1 LVVLESPGEI
11 KVILI
16 NNMQTNTLVQI
27 LKSLTAAIATCAL
40 VPLSAFGGPSVLH
53 SAINPANGH
62 VYYLLSSSDWPSAEN
77 AAIGLGG
84 HLATIRSLA
93 ENNWVVSTWGTN
105 GPLWIGLHDPVLG
118 DGGGAQH
125 AADFVWSSGE
135 TSSYRDWYPGE
146 PNGPDDYAVIG
157 DYANGY
163 WNDASAPAYGVV
175 EISICTPHH
184 ATATAIVYSNFVVG
198 ATITDSGCGY
208 TNAPQVSIIGGGG
221 SGATAT
227 ATFANGVVTAI
238 NITSA
243 GYGYTNAPLI
253 IIASP
258 PFVPTLSIN
267 TSAVKVT
274 QHLMLGVNYQLQ
286 SSPDLV
292 NWTPV
297 GSVFTAT
304 NETIVSEFEIN
315 VTNRYFRI
323 LQMP

>member
-1 LVVLESPGEI
+1 M
-11 KVILI
+11 KK
-16 NNMQTNTLVQI
+16 NTLVQNY
-27 LKSLTAAIATCAL
+27 KYVAASVATGAL
-40 VPLSAFGGPSVLH
+40 LSFHAFGGPAVLD
-53 SAINPANGH
+53 SAVNPANGH
-62 VYYLLSSSDWPSAEN
+62 AYYLLDNSDWTNAEN

-84 HLATIRSLA
+84 HLATINDLN
-93 ENNWVVSTWGTN
+93 ENNWVWDRWGTN
-105 GPLWIGLHDPVLG
+105 RTLWIGLSDPSIG
-118 DGGGAQH
+118 DGTGAQH
-125 AADFVWSSGE
+125 AADFVWSSGDP
-135 TSSYRDWYPGE
+135 SAFRNWRSGE
-146 PNGPDDYAVIG
+146 PN
-157 DYANGY
+157 NGNSGEY
-163 WNDASAPAYGVV
+163 FTSILPKGFAGGGQWNDTPNTTNVAGLPPIYGVV
-175 EISICTPHH
+175 EVPVCTPHH

-198 ATITDSGCGY
+198 ATITDPGCGY

-243 GYGYTNAPLI
+243 GYGYTNAPQI

-258 PFVPTLSIN
+258 PFVPTLSIA

-292 NWTPV
+292 NWAFV
-297 GSVFTAT
+297 GPVFTAT
-304 NETIVSEFEIN
+304 NEYMVSEFEIN

-323 LQMP
+323 LQRP